1 MTDSRRQIVTL
12 SNGMR
17 AAVVQSDG
25 NVAYAG
31 VLVDA
36 GSRDE
41 SIPGLAHFVE
51 HTIFKGTRKR
61 SSWHISNRLETVGG
75 ELNAYTSKENTS
87 VYSIAPAGYEERS
100 LELLADLIENATF
113 PTAEIDRE
121 REVIIEEINSYLDNP
136 AESVFDG
143 FEELIYTGSAISHNI
158 LGTPDTV
165 RGIQSEDCRGF
176 IEKYYNPANMVAF
189 VSTPSSP
196 DRMKRLLE
204 KYLGRLDR
212 KGVTPLRETPSAA
225 LPFKEIRDK
234 EGHQAH
240 TILGTRIFGRRDPR
254 RYALSLLNNYL
265 GGPCMNSRLNQEL
278 REKRGLVYTVDS
290 IMGLLSDAGAFVIY
304 FGTDRQG
311 VDKCRRI
318 IERELDRLA
327 QSTLSPR
334 KFDKIREQFCG
345 QLLIGSD
352 NRESMAMSLGK
363 NLLFYGNLTDVPAM
377 AARIRQVTAEEMR
390 AMAEFILSSGL
401 SQLTLM

>member
-1 MTDSRRQIVTL
+1 MTDTRRQIITL
-12 SNGMR
+12 SNGIR

-41 SIPGLAHFVE
+41 VIPGLAHFVE
-51 HTIFKGTRKR
+51 HTIFKGTQKR

-87 VYSIAPAGYEERS
+87 VYSIVPAGYEERS
-100 LELLADLIENATF
+100 LELLSDLIENATF
-113 PTAEIDRE
+113 PTSEIDRE
-121 REVIIEEINSYLDNP
+121 REVIVEEINSYLDNP
-136 AESVFDG
+136 SESVFDG
-143 FEELIYTGSAISHNI
+143 FEELIYAGSSISHNI

-165 RGIQSEDCRGF
+165 RGIRSEDCRGW

-189 VSTPSSP
+189 ISTPSNP
-196 DRMKRLLE
+196 DKMKRLLE

-212 KGVTPLRETPSAA
+212 AGITPQRHIPPAA
-225 LPFKEIRDK
+225 VSFKEIRDK

-240 TILGTRIFGRRDPR
+240 TILGTRIFGRKDPR

-265 GGPCMNSRLNQEL
+265 AGPCMNSRLNQEL

-290 IMGLLSDAGAFVIY
+290 IMGMLSDTGVFVIY
-304 FGTDRQG
+304 YGTDRQG
-311 VDKCRRI
+311 VDKCRKI
-318 IERELDRLA
+318 IERELDRIA
-327 QSTLSPR
+327 QTALSPR
-334 KFDKIREQFCG
+334 KFEQVKEQFCG
-345 QLLIGSD
+345 QLLVGSD

-363 NLLFYGNLTDVPAM
+363 NLLFYGNLTDVPGM

-390 AMAEFILSSGL
+390 SMAEFLLSSGL